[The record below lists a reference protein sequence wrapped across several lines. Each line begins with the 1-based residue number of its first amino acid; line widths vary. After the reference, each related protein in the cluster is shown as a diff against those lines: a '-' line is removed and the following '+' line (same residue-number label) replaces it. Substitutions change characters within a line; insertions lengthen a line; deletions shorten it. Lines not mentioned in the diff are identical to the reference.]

1 MNSVEPSARFV
12 LTKDAVKARE
22 PVTPTARQYTVT
34 LGGNK
39 MLRHEERLAT
49 YGPRIAGENTF
60 PLVLNNEQIDLIG
73 NAG

>member
-1 MNSVEPSARFV
+1 MNSVEPSAHFV

-22 PVTPTARQYTVT
+22 PVTPTARQYTVM

-39 MLRHEERLAT
+39 MLYHEERLTT

-60 PLVLNNEQIDLIG
+60 PLALNNAQIDLIG

>member
-1 MNSVEPSARFV
+1 MNSVEPSAHFV

-22 PVTPTARQYTVT
+22 PVTPTARQYTVM

-39 MLRHEERLAT
+39 MLYHEERPVKDE
-49 YGPRIAGENTF
+49 PRIEEENTF
-60 PLVLNNEQIDLIG
+60 PLALNNEQIDLIG